1 MFDVQFTRPDST
13 VLTGELGKRLIQW
26 EPYDWYI
33 DITIFLSSMVAHEL
47 YKGGE
52 ALVELNDLDRQ
63 VNWVQKVLKNTEGE

>member
-1 MFDVQFTRPDST
+1 MFDVQFTRPDNT

-47 YKGGE
+47 YKGGRGSGRAE
-52 ALVELNDLDRQ
+52 
-63 VNWVQKVLKNTEGE
+63 